1 MLTRQLTTLI
11 NANGKLLDLSRP
23 VIMGIVN
30 VTPDS
35 FFDGGVY
42 FNAPDAVQHAL
53 ALWDAGAQI
62 LDIGAY
68 SSRPGAF
75 EISEQEE
82 LDRLIDVISEIR
94 KAIPEGIISVD
105 TFRAA
110 VAREAVACGADMV
123 NDVSGGGLDNQ
134 MFKTVGD
141 LKVPY
146 ILMHMRGRPD
156 TMQTLTD
163 YDDLLLEITV
173 YFRNKIIA
181 LREAGVNDIILDPG
195 FGFAKTLAQNFQLLK
210 HLNSFTWFGLP
221 VLGAVS
227 RKSMIYRALKTS
239 AEGSLNGTTVIH
251 TLLLQQGV
259 QLLRVHDV
267 REAREVVK
275 LTELYERA

>member
-1 MLTRQLTTLI
+1 
-11 NANGKLLDLSRP
+11 
-23 VIMGIVN
+23 
-30 VTPDS
+30 
-35 FFDGGVY
+35 
-42 FNAPDAVQHAL
+42 
-53 ALWDAGAQI
+53 
-62 LDIGAY
+62 
-68 SSRPGAF
+68 

-156 TMQTLTD
+156 TMQNLTD

-195 FGFAKTLAQNFQLLK
+195 FGFAKTLA
-210 HLNSFTWFGLP
+210 
-221 VLGAVS
+221 
-227 RKSMIYRALKTS
+227 
-239 AEGSLNGTTVIH
+239 
-251 TLLLQQGV
+251 
-259 QLLRVHDV
+259 
-267 REAREVVK
+267 
-275 LTELYERA
+275 